1 MKKKEKIIYYQD
13 ELNDDFSGLSIH
25 TRPLGE
31 GYRYIRNGR
40 IFRIFEFLF
49 YYGIMIP
56 VVYLL
61 QKLYNHQKFAN
72 RKVLRQAKKSGCF
85 LVSNHTQ
92 VQSDSYIG
100 PLGAFPK
107 KCFIIS
113 NPHVLSVRGMRLGM
127 QAYGV
132 IPLGSN
138 LEEKKSFL
146 HCVETRISQG
156 KAVIVYPEA
165 HVWPYYT
172 KIRPFDYQ
180 AFCYIAELK
189 KPMFVLTN
197 CYQRRRFFRRPR
209 IVTYADGPFFPDET
223 LSRIAAAKQLR
234 DIAYKTMCKRVREH
248 TTCEYIK
255 YIKSEQP
262 ENQERSRLA

>member
-1 MKKKEKIIYYQD
+1 MKADAKVIYYKD
-13 ELNDDFSGLSIH
+13 ELNDDFSGLDVNV
-25 TRPLGE
+25 RPLGP
-31 GYRYIRNGR
+31 GYRYMRTGWL
-40 IFRIFEFLF
+40 FRIFEFLF

-56 VVYLL
+56 VVYML
-61 QKLYNHQKFAN
+61 QKVYCHQKFAN
-72 RKVLRQAKKSGCF
+72 RRVLRQAKKDGCF

-100 PLGAFPK
+100 PLGTYPK

-113 NPHVLSVRGMRLGM
+113 NPHVLSIRGLRLGM

-138 LEEKKSFL
+138 LEEKKAFL
-146 HCVETRISQG
+146 NCVQTRLEEG
-156 KAVIVYPEA
+156 KAIIVYPEA

-180 AFCYIAELK
+180 SFWYLSKLK

-197 CYQRRRFFRRPR
+197 CYQKRRFFKRPQ
-209 IVTYADGPFFPDET
+209 IVTYADGPFYPREG
-223 LSRIAAAKQLR
+223 LSEMDAAKELR
-234 DIAYKTMCKRVREH
+234 DIAYQTMCKRVQEH
-248 TTCEYIK
+248 STYEYIK
-255 YIKSEQP
+255 YVKAE
-262 ENQERSRLA
+262 A

>member
-1 MKKKEKIIYYQD
+1 MKTKEKVIYYKD
-13 ELNDDFSGLSIH
+13 ELNDDFSGLNIKV
-25 TRPLGE
+25 RPLGE
-31 GYRYIRNGR
+31 GYRYMRTGWL
-40 IFRIFEFLF
+40 FRFFEIVF
-49 YYGIMIP
+49 YYGVMIP
-56 VVYLL
+56 VVYML
-61 QKLYNHQKFAN
+61 QKLICHQKFAN
-72 RKVLRQAKKSGCF
+72 RKVMKQAGKDGCF
-85 LVSNHTQ
+85 IVSNHTQ

-100 PLGAFPK
+100 PLATFPK

-113 NPHVLSVRGMRLGM
+113 NPHVLSVRGMRLGI

-138 LEEKKSFL
+138 LDEKKEFL
-146 HCVETRISQG
+146 HCVETRIREG

-180 AFCYIAELK
+180 AFCYISNLK

-197 CYQRRRFFRRPR
+197 CYQKRRFFKKPQ
-209 IVTYADGPFFPDET
+209 IVTYADGPFYPREDLTRME
-223 LSRIAAAKQLR
+223 AAKELR
-234 DIAYKTMCKRVREH
+234 DIAYETMCKRVREH

-255 YIKSEQP
+255 YIKEEEP
-262 ENQERSRLA
+262 AENQ

>member
-1 MKKKEKIIYYQD
+1 MKKERVIYYKD
-13 ELNDDFSGLSIH
+13 ELNDDFSGLNIH

-31 GYRYIRNGR
+31 KYRYTRTGCL
-40 IFRIFEFLF
+40 FRVFEVLF

-56 VVYLL
+56 VIWML
-61 QKLYNHQKFAN
+61 QKLFSHQKFAN
-72 RKVLRQAKKSGCF
+72 RKLLKQAKKDGCF

-100 PLGAFPK
+100 PLACFPK
-107 KCFIIS
+107 KCFIIG
-113 NPHVLSVRGMRLGM
+113 NPHVVSIRGMRLGM

-138 LEEKKSFL
+138 LEEKKAFL
-146 HCVETRISQG
+146 HCIETRIREG

-180 AFCYIAELK
+180 AFCYIADLK
-189 KPMFVLTN
+189 KPMFVMTN
-197 CYQRRRFFRRPR
+197 CYQKRKLFRKPR
-209 IVTYADGPFFPDET
+209 IVTYADGPFYPSDT
-223 LSRIAAAKQLR
+223 LNRIAAAKELR

-255 YIKSEQP
+255 YVKAEP
-262 ENQERSRLA
+262 QERSRLA

>member
-1 MKKKEKIIYYQD
+1 MKTEENIIYYKD
-13 ELNDDFSGLSIH
+13 ELNDDFSGLRVH
-25 TRPLGE
+25 VKPLGE
-31 GYRYIRNGR
+31 GYRYMRTSLF
-40 IFRIFEFLF
+40 FRVFEFLF

-56 VVYLL
+56 VVYML
-61 QKLYNHQKFAN
+61 QKVYNHQKFAN
-72 RKVLRQAKKSGCF
+72 RKVLRQVKKDGCF

-100 PLGAFPK
+100 PLGMYPK

-113 NPHVLSVRGMRLGM
+113 NPHVLSIRGMRLGM

-138 LEEKKSFL
+138 LEEKKEFL
-146 HCVETRISQG
+146 RCVETRLQEG

-172 KIRPFDYQ
+172 KIRPFDEQ
-180 AFCYIAELK
+180 AFCYLSKQK

-197 CYQRRRFFRRPR
+197 CYQKRRFFKKPR
-209 IVTYADGPFFPDET
+209 IVTYADGPFYPSLE
-223 LSRIAAAKQLR
+223 LSANQAAKELR
-234 DIAYKTMCKRVREH
+234 NIAYETMCKRVSAH

-255 YIKSEQP
+255 YIKE
-262 ENQERSRLA
+262 ET

>member
-1 MKKKEKIIYYQD
+1 MKKQQRVIYYRD
-13 ELNDDFSGLSIH
+13 ERNDDFSGFNIKV
-25 TRPLGE
+25 RPLGD
-31 GYRYIRNGR
+31 GFQYLRTGWL
-40 IFRIFEFLF
+40 FKTFEALF
-49 YYGIMIP
+49 YYGVMIP
-56 VVYLL
+56 VVYMLE
-61 QKLYNHQKFAN
+61 KVYCHQKFAN
-72 RKVLRQAKKSGCF
+72 RKVLKQAKKDGCF

-100 PLGAFPK
+100 PLATYPK

-113 NPHVLSVRGMRLGM
+113 NPDVLSIRGMRLGM

-138 LEEKKSFL
+138 LEEKKAFL
-146 HCVETRISQG
+146 NCVETRLKEG

-180 AFCYIAELK
+180 AFWYLSKQK

-197 CYQRRRFFRRPR
+197 CYQKRRFSKRPQ
-209 IVTYADGPFFPDET
+209 IVTYADGPFYPRTDVSE
-223 LSRIAAAKQLR
+223 IEAAEELR
-234 DIAYKTMCKRVREH
+234 DIAYETMCKRTREH
-248 TTCEYIK
+248 STYEYIK
-255 YIKSEQP
+255 YVKEEPQSSVAQ
-262 ENQERSRLA
+262 

>member
-1 MKKKEKIIYYQD
+1 MKSAQRVIYYQD
-13 ELNDDFSGLSIH
+13 ERNDDFSGFNIKVK
-25 TRPLGE
+25 PLGE
-31 GYRYIRNGR
+31 KFRYIHTGWLYK
-40 IFRIFEFLF
+40 IFEALF
-49 YYGIMIP
+49 YYGVMIP
-56 VVYLL
+56 VVFMLE
-61 QKLYNHQKFAN
+61 KLYCHQKFVN
-72 RKVLRQAKKSGCF
+72 RHLLKQAKKDGCF

-100 PLGAFPK
+100 PLATFPK

-113 NPHVLSVRGMRLGM
+113 NPDVLSIRGARPWM

-138 LEEKKSFL
+138 LDEKKAFL
-146 HCVETRISQG
+146 NCVETRLKEG

-180 AFCYIAELK
+180 AFWYLSKQK

-197 CYQRRRFFRRPR
+197 CYQKSKFFKRPR
-209 IVTYADGPFFPDET
+209 IVTYVDGPFYPPSDVTAIE
-223 LSRIAAAKQLR
+223 AAEQLR
-234 DIAYKTMCKRVREH
+234 NIAYDTMCKRTQDH

-255 YIKSEQP
+255 YIKKEPQSIQV
-262 ENQERSRLA
+262 Q

>member
-1 MKKKEKIIYYQD
+1 MRTEERVIYYKD
-13 ELNDDFSGLSIH
+13 ERNDDFSGLNIKA
-25 TRPLGE
+25 RPLGE
-31 GYRYIRNGR
+31 GYRYMRTGR
-40 IFRIFEFLF
+40 LFKIFEFLF

-56 VVYLL
+56 VVYML
-61 QKLYNHQKFAN
+61 QKVYSHQSFAN
-72 RKVLRQAKKSGCF
+72 RKVLKQAGKDGCF

-100 PLGAFPK
+100 PLATFPK

-113 NPHVLSVRGMRLGM
+113 HPHVLSIRGLRLGM

-138 LEEKKSFL
+138 LEEEKAFL
-146 HCVETRISQG
+146 HCVDTRLQEG

-180 AFCYIAELK
+180 PFWYLSRLK

-197 CYQRRRFFRRPR
+197 CYQKRRFSKRPK
-209 IVTYADGPFFPDET
+209 IVTYADGPFYPRSDISAIE
-223 LSRIAAAKQLR
+223 AAKELR
-234 DIAYKTMCKRVREH
+234 DIAYETMCKRTKEH

-255 YIKSEQP
+255 YIKK
-262 ENQERSRLA
+262 A